1 MFYGSEC
8 ECLGECSMSAWE
20 ECVFCCF
27 GIEYFTNI
35 NEIKLIGCAIQVNYI
50 LTDILPA
57 WSVTEIKVLKSPA
70 ITVGSFISSCRPV
83 SFGTH
88 ILILFLGAHTLK
100 TIRSSRTIGSLIGVS
115 LIYFFVLMSVLSE
128 INVAIPTFSDEC

>member
-1 MFYGSEC
+1 M
-8 ECLGECSMSAWE
+8 
-20 ECVFCCF
+20 
-27 GIEYFTNI
+27 
-35 NEIKLIGCAIQVNYI
+35 
-50 LTDILPA
+50 
-57 WSVTEIKVLKSPA
+57 
-70 ITVGSFISSCRPV
+70 GSFISSCRPV